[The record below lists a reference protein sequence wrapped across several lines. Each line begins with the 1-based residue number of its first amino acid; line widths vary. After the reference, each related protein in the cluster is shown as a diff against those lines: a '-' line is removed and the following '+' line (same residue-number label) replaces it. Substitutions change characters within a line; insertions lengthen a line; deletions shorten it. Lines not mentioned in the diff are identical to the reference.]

1 MNPLIKLF
9 LILTA
14 IPGISF
20 IHLGATDVGEIATDF
35 TIKNHET
42 GGDLKLS
49 DYAGQI
55 VVLDFFAWWCG
66 PCKSSSPI
74 VVQDVENYFHDR
86 GGNENGVPV
95 TVIGVSIESNAPS
108 LTTEF
113 ISDAG
118 MTLVADDH
126 SGTAYNQFSLGG
138 IPLFIII
145 NGVQNSSSH
154 QQWEVLYRQAGF
166 AGAEALRTVINQVQP
181 AAVTDTTAPVIT
193 LSGAVSMTI
202 TQGDTYIEAGA
213 SATDDTDGD
222 ISANITV
229 GGAVDT
235 SIVGTY
241 ALTYD
246 VSDAAGNVA
255 QVIRTVT
262 VESAP
267 VVDTTAP
274 VITLSGDALV
284 TITVGDTY
292 NDAGATARD
301 DIDNDGS
308 VIITVG
314 GTVDTNTAG
323 TYTLTYNFSDEA
335 GNAATQVIRIVTV
348 ESAPVVDTTAPV
360 ITLSGDALVTITVG
374 DTYTDAGAGAMDGI
388 DGSLPVTVSHPVDT
402 SVPGAYDVTFTVT
415 DTAGNSAA
423 AIRQVT
429 VATAF
434 ASTATALGGQWF
446 YHNWFG
452 AFFIKDAYWIY
463 HATLGWLYVDA
474 TSADSVWL
482 YFGDDMGWNWTSSS
496 AYPRLAQQSPLSGSL
511 PIWLYYHVGSSNP
524 LYFYNFVSG
533 AWETS

>member
-14 IPGISF
+14 ILGISF

-35 TIKNHET
+35 TIKNHST

-118 MTLVADDH
+118 ITLVADDH

-145 NGVQNSSSH
+145 NGVGNSSSH

-193 LSGAVSMTI
+193 LNGS
-202 TQGDTYIEAGA
+202 
-213 SATDDTDGD
+213 SA
-222 ISANITV
+222 ITV
-229 GGAVDT
+229 N
-235 SIVGTY
+235 VG
-241 ALTYD
+241 
-246 VSDAAGNVA
+246 
-255 QVIRTVT
+255 
-262 VESAP
+262 ESYL
-267 VVDTTAP
+267 D
-274 VITLSGDALV
+274 D
-284 TITVGDTY
+284 
-292 NDAGATARD
+292 GATAMD
-301 DIDNDGS
+301 D
-308 VIITVG
+308 T
-314 GTVDTNTAG
+314 
-323 TYTLTYNFSDEA
+323 
-335 GNAATQVIRIVTV
+335 
-348 ESAPVVDTTAPV
+348 
-360 ITLSGDALVTITVG
+360 
-374 DTYTDAGAGAMDGI
+374 
-388 DGSLPVTVSHPVDT
+388 DGSLPVTVSNPVDT
-402 SVPGAYDVTFTVT
+402 SIPGVYDVTYTLT
-415 DTAGNSAA
+415 DSTGNSAA
-423 AIRQVT
+423 AIRKVT

-452 AFFIKDAYWIY
+452 AFFIQDAYWIY
-463 HATLGWLYVDA
+463 HSSLGWLYVDA

-511 PIWLYYHVGSSNP
+511 PGWLYYHVGSSNP
-524 LYFYNFVSG
+524 RYFYNFVSG
-533 AWETS
+533 TWETS